1 MSFRIPL
8 WLQFVAFWMVW
19 SDLTS
24 NVKYT
29 GKGVSSCCWLPDQ
42 SKGRLSFIALRVS
55 SAHSLVVLV
64 ITDAAVTIESM
75 EQQNSPFHPRAKKW
89 PDLELIRFKE

>member
-1 MSFRIPL
+1 MSFRNPL
-8 WLQFVAFWMVW
+8 WLQFVAFWRVW

-55 SAHSLVVLV
+55 STHSLVVLV

-75 EQQNSPFHPRAKKW
+75 EQQNSPSASEKVARP
-89 PDLELIRFKE
+89 EIN

>member
-8 WLQFVAFWMVW
+8 WLQFVAFWRVW

-42 SKGRLSFIALRVS
+42 SKGRLSFIAPRVS
-55 SAHSLVVLV
+55 STHSLVVLV
-64 ITDAAVTIESM
+64 ITDAAVTM
-75 EQQNSPFHPRAKKW
+75 HRVNGTAEQSIPSASEKVARPGIN
-89 PDLELIRFKE
+89 